1 MTKRKPVPKKA
12 PKQVVSHKKKPLDPQ
27 LQKTYDMLKQA
38 IQNSHNFKKDELQL
52 VTKLFQ
58 GGRKHD

>member
-52 VTKLFQ
+52 VTKFISR
-58 GGRKHD
+58 RKKA